1 METIVKVICI
11 TFGIFIFISA
21 ILEMIVDIKE
31 IMKTNKLTKE
41 IEEENRVLDIKIKK
55 QEEMIKAII
64 RSQKEMLEKKNNG
77 NKETED

>member
-1 METIVKVICI
+1 METIVKAICI

-21 ILEMIVDIKE
+21 ILKMIVDIKE

-64 RSQKEMLEKKNNG
+64 RSQKEMLEKNNG
-77 NKETED
+77 NKGTED